1 MNLTN
6 IVTIIYFLGL
16 IFGAFFLDLWGAET
30 SIKKGLLALAWTS
43 IFLIILVYVDK
54 NKEH

>member
-6 IVTIIYFLGL
+6 IITIIYFLGL
-16 IFGAFFLDLWGAET
+16 IFAAFFFDLWGAET
-30 SIKKGLLALAWTS
+30 NIKKGLIALAWTA
-43 IFLIILVYVDK
+43 IFLISLIYVDK

>member
-30 SIKKGLLALAWTS
+30 SIKKGLLALGWTA